1 MKTIGIIVL
10 LAGIAGTLLFSA
22 FLMLHPDG
30 ADSHAICLPNLVR
43 TEECKDGAAPFVY
56 LRTHLGS
63 LTGLTA
69 PAFQLAAFVL
79 AALWLA
85 LRLSPAVHLKNRLA
99 LLAAT
104 HSAFNA
110 PEPAP
115 DEKLLAWFAIHEKR
129 DPLAVLRP

>member
-69 PAFQLAAFVL
+69 PAFQLAAFALV
-79 AALWLA
+79 ALWLA
-85 LRLSPAVHLKNRLA
+85 LRFSPTVRRRDHLVLTPAIDPASGA
-99 LLAAT
+99 LGQTL
-104 HSAFNA
+104 
-110 PEPAP
+110 